1 MNDEDADYPALVMGD
16 YILGGGTLSSRLGV
30 RIRQKDGLSYGV
42 TSRFSASALDR
53 RASFGITAICNP
65 KNIDHL
71 RQDVQEE
78 LERLLRDGVTQEELD
93 NARQGYLQAR
103 KVARSTDTALAS
115 LLSNLQYQGRTM
127 THEAEL
133 EKKIEALTPNQIA
146 AAYRKHIDPKKLV
159 IVTAGDFEVKSSAG
173 GN

>member
-1 MNDEDADYPALVMGD
+1 
-16 YILGGGTLSSRLGV
+16 
-30 RIRQKDGLSYGV
+30 
-42 TSRFSASALDR
+42 
-53 RASFGITAICNP
+53 
-65 KNIDHL
+65 
-71 RQDVQEE
+71 
-78 LERLLRDGVTQEELD
+78 
-93 NARQGYLQAR
+93 
-103 KVARSTDTALAS
+103 
-115 LLSNLQYQGRTM
+115 M